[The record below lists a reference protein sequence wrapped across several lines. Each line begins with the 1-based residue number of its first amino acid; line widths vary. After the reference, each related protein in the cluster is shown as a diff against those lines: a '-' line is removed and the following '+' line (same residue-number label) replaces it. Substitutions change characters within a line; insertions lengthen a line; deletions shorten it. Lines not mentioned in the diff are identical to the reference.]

1 MIQICFMKLGLR
13 QSPQCRATS
22 LVAPAAI
29 LKFLNIKLWVQV
41 VNLNPRGDIL
51 VPSAAIGLMIVP
63 RWRGTKGGGMA

>member
-13 QSPQCRATS
+13 QSPQCRETS

-51 VPSAAIGLMIVP
+51 VPC
-63 RWRGTKGGGMA
+63 RGDWAGDCPPLAGD